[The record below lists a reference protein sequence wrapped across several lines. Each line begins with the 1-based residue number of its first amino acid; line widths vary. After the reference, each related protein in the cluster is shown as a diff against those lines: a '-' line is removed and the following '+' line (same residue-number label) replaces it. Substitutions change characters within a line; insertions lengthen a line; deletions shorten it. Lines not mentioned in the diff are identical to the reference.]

1 MLCIRLQRT
10 GSRNTPTYRLV
21 TINKRSAAKGK
32 PLEILGFYMP
42 ARKPAIFE
50 FKKERIEHWMKNG
63 ALPSDT
69 VARLLS
75 KNGMKGLEEHM
86 KRYTKQKS
94 KSAVEEAPQAP
105 KAAAPAAAPA
115 PEAPKE
121 EVKAPEETPGDK
133 Q

>member
-1 MLCIRLQRT
+1 
-10 GSRNTPTYRLV
+10 
-21 TINKRSAAKGK
+21 
-32 PLEILGFYMP
+32 MP

-69 VARLLS
+69 VARLLG
-75 KNGMKGLEEHM
+75 KNGVKGLEAYT

-94 KSAVEEAPQAP
+94 KSAVEEAPPTPAP
-105 KAAAPAAAPA
+105 KAAAPAAAPVAEAPA
-115 PEAPKE
+115 PEAKAE
-121 EVKAPEETPGDK
+121 ELVPEETPGDK